1 MKRIYRDS
9 SHCNECSLRDERWS
23 PLPVPDEKGDEF
35 GKGGVLLLGEA
46 PGYNE
51 QQQLHPFAGESGRWL
66 EWLFASLGAEREWF
80 YFTNTVADRPPENRN
95 PTKTEME
102 FHRPLFDASL
112 EEEKP
117 GIIVALGAVPA
128 KFLTG
133 KDGIKKRRGQLQLY
147 NKVPVVLTYHP
158 AYLMR
163 THNKVDSDAVRADLL
178 WACQLAS
185 QFANN
190 QQPQMTFTGF

>member
-1 MKRIYRDS
+1 M
-9 SHCNECSLRDERWS
+9 
-23 PLPVPDEKGDEF
+23 
-35 GKGGVLLLGEA
+35 
-46 PGYNE
+46 
-51 QQQLHPFAGESGRWL
+51 
-66 EWLFASLGAEREWF
+66 FASLGAEREWF

-102 FHRPLFDASL
+102 FHRPLFDATL

-163 THNKVDSDAVRADLL
+163 THSKVDSDAVRADLL